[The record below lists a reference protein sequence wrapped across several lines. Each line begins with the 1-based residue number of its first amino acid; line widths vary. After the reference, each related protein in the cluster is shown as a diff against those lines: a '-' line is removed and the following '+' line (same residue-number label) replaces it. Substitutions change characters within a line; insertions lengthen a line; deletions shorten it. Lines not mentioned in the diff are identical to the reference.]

1 MFRKKPRSYHSNTA
15 FLDILFNTLVGFVLL
30 FIIAFLLI
38 SPIKKKKE
46 IEQKAEYVIT
56 VTWPGEMTD
65 DVDSWLED
73 PTENILYF
81 GQKEIGLMHLD
92 RDDLGSLNDQQFV
105 PGIGLIN
112 YPYNREITTI
122 RGIMPGEYV
131 FNIHLYHKISKD
143 SSIPVTVIL
152 EKLNP
157 QVKLLYSK
165 TVIISEKWEE
175 KTIIRFV
182 LDVDG
187 EIIESFFIFKPLVD
201 KVIGNRGSFI
211 STISPY
217 PPAMQ
222 NNSSETT
229 STSRQNPYGPGP
241 RPLTADRV
249 DQE

>member
-38 SPIKKKKE
+38 SPVKKKKE

-56 VTWPGEMTD
+56 VTWPGEFGD

-73 PTENILYF
+73 PTGKIMYF
-81 GQKEIGLMHLD
+81 RKKEVGLMHMD
-92 RDDLGSLNDQQFV
+92 RDDLGKLNDQQFV
-105 PGIGLIN
+105 PGIGVVN

-131 FNIHLYHKISKD
+131 FNIHLYRKEIEGKP
-143 SSIPVTVIL
+143 IPVTVIL

-157 QVKLLYSK
+157 RVKLLYSK
-165 TVIISEKWEE
+165 VMILTDYWEE

-187 EIIESFFIFKPLVD
+187 EVTESYFIYKPLVENI
-201 KVIGNRGSFI
+201 IGKRERAEAGHHSYQPPNR
-211 STISPY
+211 
-217 PPAMQ
+217 
-222 NNSSETT
+222 
-229 STSRQNPYGPGP
+229 P
-241 RPLTADRV
+241 RPRPDTLFGNVPQRPQNRD
-249 DQE
+249 EE

>member
-1 MFRKKPRSYHSNTA
+1 MIRKRPKSYHSNTS

-38 SPIKKKKE
+38 SPVKKKKE

-56 VTWPGEMTD
+56 VTWPGEMND
-65 DVDSWLED
+65 DIDSWLED
-73 PTENILYF
+73 PMEQVMYYRE
-81 GQKEIGLMHLD
+81 KEVGLMHLD
-92 RDDLGSLNDQQFV
+92 RDDLGNLNDRQNV
-105 PGIGLIN
+105 PGVGMVN

-131 FNIHLYHKISKD
+131 FNVHLYRKVSKD
-143 SSIPVTVIL
+143 SSIPIPVTVIL

-165 TVIISEKWEE
+165 TVTLIDAWEE

-182 LDVDG
+182 LDVNG
-187 EIIESFFIFKPLVD
+187 EITESFFIYKPLVNKILED
-201 KVIGNRGSFI
+201 RDLDGTRFHRSESATPRTSGNVLYP
-211 STISPY
+211 TSPQ
-217 PPAMQ
+217 PQ
-222 NNSSETT
+222 NT
-229 STSRQNPYGPGP
+229 
-241 RPLTADRV
+241 

>member
-1 MFRKKPRSYHSNTA
+1 MIRKRPKSYHSNTS

-38 SPIKKKKE
+38 SPVKKKKE

-56 VTWPGEMTD
+56 ITWPGTMSD
-65 DVDSWLED
+65 DIDSWLED
-73 PTENILYF
+73 PMEKVMYF
-81 GQKEIGLMHLD
+81 REKEVGLMHLD
-92 RDDLGSLNDQQFV
+92 RDDLGKMNDQQFV
-105 PGIGLIN
+105 PGVGMVN

-131 FNIHLYHKISKD
+131 FNIHLYRKAHKD

-165 TVIISEKWEE
+165 VITLTDYWEE
-175 KTIIRFV
+175 KTVIRFV

-187 EIIESFFIFKPLVD
+187 EITESFFMYKPLVEQ
-201 KVIGNRGSFI
+201 VIGKREDSN
-211 STISPY
+211 STGLY
-217 PPAMQ
+217 DHQPPT
-222 NNSSETT
+222 SSSGVHSYDPAPQPPQKRDE
-229 STSRQNPYGPGP
+229 
-241 RPLTADRV
+241 
-249 DQE
+249 E

>member
-38 SPIKKKKE
+38 SPVKKKKE

-56 VTWPGEMTD
+56 VTWPGEFGD

-73 PTENILYF
+73 PTGKIMYF
-81 GQKEIGLMHLD
+81 RKKEVGLMHMD
-92 RDDLGSLNDQQFV
+92 RDDLGKLNDQQFV
-105 PGIGLIN
+105 PGIGVVN

-131 FNIHLYHKISKD
+131 FNIHLYRKEIEGKP
-143 SSIPVTVIL
+143 IPVTVIL

-157 QVKLLYSK
+157 HVKLLYSK
-165 TVIISEKWEE
+165 VVTLSYDWEE

-182 LDVDG
+182 LNVDG
-187 EIIESFFIFKPLVD
+187 EVTESFFIYKPLVENI
-201 KVIGNRGSFI
+201 IGKRERAEAGHHSYQPPNR
-211 STISPY
+211 
-217 PPAMQ
+217 
-222 NNSSETT
+222 
-229 STSRQNPYGPGP
+229 P
-241 RPLTADRV
+241 RPRPDTLFGNVPQRPQNRD
-249 DQE
+249 EE

>member
-1 MFRKKPRSYHSNTA
+1 MIRKRPKSYHSNTS

-46 IEQKAEYVIT
+46 IEQKAEYIIT
-56 VTWPGEMTD
+56 VTWPGELGD
-65 DVDSWLED
+65 DIDSWLED
-73 PTENILYF
+73 PMEKIMYF
-81 GQKEIGLMHLD
+81 RKKEVGLMHLD
-92 RDDLGSLNDQQFV
+92 RDDLGTRNDQQFV
-105 PGIGLIN
+105 PGVGMVN

-131 FNIHLYHKISKD
+131 FNIHLYRKTHKD
-143 SSIPVTVIL
+143 GSIPVTVIL

-165 TVIISEKWEE
+165 VVTLSDHWEE

-187 EIIESFFIFKPLVD
+187 EITESFFIFKPLVN
-201 KVIGNRGSFI
+201 KIIGIREDSSFYGLEG
-211 STISPY
+211 TAARP
-217 PPAMQ
+217 
-222 NNSSETT
+222 
-229 STSRQNPYGPGP
+229 RQNEN
-241 RPLTADRV
+241 T

>member
-1 MFRKKPRSYHSNTA
+1 MIRKRPKSYHSNTS

-38 SPIKKKKE
+38 SPVKKKKE

-56 VTWPGEMTD
+56 VTWPGEFGD

-73 PTENILYF
+73 PTGKIMYF
-81 GQKEIGLMHLD
+81 RKKEVGLMHMD
-92 RDDLGSLNDQQFV
+92 RDDLGKLNDQQYV
-105 PGIGLIN
+105 PGIGMVN

-131 FNIHLYHKISKD
+131 FNIHLYRKEHESKP
-143 SSIPVTVIL
+143 IPVTVIL

-165 TVIISEKWEE
+165 VVTLSHFWEE

-187 EIIESFFIFKPLVD
+187 EVTESFFIYKPLVENI
-201 KVIGNRGSFI
+201 IGKRERAEAGHHSYQPPNRPS
-211 STISPY
+211 
-217 PPAMQ
+217 
-222 NNSSETT
+222 
-229 STSRQNPYGPGP
+229 P
-241 RPLTADRV
+241 RPDTLFGNVPNVPRRPQNRD
-249 DQE
+249 EE

>member
-1 MFRKKPRSYHSNTA
+1 MIRKRPKSYHSNTS

-38 SPIKKKKE
+38 SPVKKKKE

-56 VTWPGEMTD
+56 VTWPGEMND
-65 DVDSWLED
+65 DIDSWLED
-73 PTENILYF
+73 PMEQVMYYRE
-81 GQKEIGLMHLD
+81 KEVGLMHLD
-92 RDDLGSLNDQQFV
+92 RDDLGNLNDRQNV
-105 PGIGLIN
+105 PGVGMVN

-131 FNIHLYHKISKD
+131 FNVHLYRKTSKA

-165 TVIISEKWEE
+165 TVTLSDYWEE

-182 LDVDG
+182 LNVDG
-187 EIIESFFIFKPLVD
+187 EITESYFIYKPLVE
-201 KVIGNRGSFI
+201 KVIGNRESS
-211 STISPY
+211 STRFYDLEGEAPTSGR
-217 PPAMQ
+217 PPMPQ
-222 NNSSETT
+222 QYENM
-229 STSRQNPYGPGP
+229 
-241 RPLTADRV
+241 

>member
-1 MFRKKPRSYHSNTA
+1 MFRKKPRGYHSNTA

-38 SPIKKKKE
+38 SPVKKKKE

-56 VTWPGEMTD
+56 VTWPGEFGD

-73 PTENILYF
+73 PTGKIMYF
-81 GQKEIGLMHLD
+81 RKKEVGLMHMD
-92 RDDLGSLNDQQFV
+92 RDDLGKLNDQQYV
-105 PGIGLIN
+105 PGIGMVN

-131 FNIHLYHKISKD
+131 FNIHLYRKEHKSK
-143 SSIPVTVIL
+143 SIPVTVIL

-165 TVIISEKWEE
+165 VVTLSNYWEE

-187 EIIESFFIFKPLVD
+187 EVTDLK
-201 KVIGNRGSFI
+201 IG
-211 STISPY
+211 
-217 PPAMQ
+217 MK
-222 NNSSETT
+222 NN
-229 STSRQNPYGPGP
+229 G
-241 RPLTADRV
+241 LA
-249 DQE
+249 

>member
-1 MFRKKPRSYHSNTA
+1 MIRKKPKSYHSNTS

-38 SPIKKKKE
+38 SPVKKKKE

-56 VTWPGEMTD
+56 VTWPSEMND
-65 DVDSWLED
+65 DIDSWLED
-73 PTENILYF
+73 PMEQVLYYRK
-81 GQKEIGLMHLD
+81 KEIGLMHLD
-92 RDDLGSLNDQQFV
+92 RDDLGNLNDRQHV
-105 PGIGLIN
+105 PGVGMVN

-131 FNIHLYHKISKD
+131 FNIHLYRKISKS

-165 TVIISEKWEE
+165 TVTLSNLWEE

-182 LDVDG
+182 LDADG
-187 EIIESFFIFKPLVD
+187 EITESFFIYKPLVE
-201 KVIGNRGSFI
+201 KAIGNREDAMTRFHRSGG
-211 STISPY
+211 
-217 PPAMQ
+217 PPIPLRPQ
-222 NNSSETT
+222 NTDKE
-229 STSRQNPYGPGP
+229 
-241 RPLTADRV
+241 
-249 DQE
+249 

>member
-38 SPIKKKKE
+38 SPVKKKKE

-56 VTWPGEMTD
+56 VTWPGEFGD

-73 PTENILYF
+73 PTGKIMYF
-81 GQKEIGLMHLD
+81 RKKEVGLMHMD
-92 RDDLGSLNDQQFV
+92 RDDLGKLNDQQFV
-105 PGIGLIN
+105 PGIGVVN

-131 FNIHLYHKISKD
+131 FNVHLYRKENID
-143 SSIPVTVIL
+143 NPIPVTVIL

-157 QVKLLYSK
+157 HVKLLYSK
-165 TVIISEKWEE
+165 VVTLSHFWEE

-187 EIIESFFIFKPLVD
+187 EVTESFFIYKPLVE
-201 KVIGNRGSFI
+201 KIIGKRERSESVQFQRPSPHTDSRDNSLFGNVPNVPQRPKNRD
-211 STISPY
+211 
-217 PPAMQ
+217 
-222 NNSSETT
+222 E
-229 STSRQNPYGPGP
+229 
-241 RPLTADRV
+241 
-249 DQE
+249 E

>member
-1 MFRKKPRSYHSNTA
+1 MFRKKPRGYHSNTA

-38 SPIKKKKE
+38 SPVKKKKE

-56 VTWPGEMTD
+56 VTWPGEFGD

-73 PTENILYF
+73 PTGKIMYF
-81 GQKEIGLMHLD
+81 RKKEVGLMHMD
-92 RDDLGSLNDQQFV
+92 RDDLGKLNDQQFV
-105 PGIGLIN
+105 PGIGVVN

-131 FNIHLYHKISKD
+131 FNIHLYRKEHEDKP
-143 SSIPVTVIL
+143 IPVTVIL

-157 QVKLLYSK
+157 RVKLLYSK
-165 TVIISEKWEE
+165 VMILTDYWEE

-187 EIIESFFIFKPLVD
+187 EVTESYFIYKPLVENI
-201 KVIGNRGSFI
+201 IGKRERAEAGHHSYQPPNR
-211 STISPY
+211 
-217 PPAMQ
+217 
-222 NNSSETT
+222 
-229 STSRQNPYGPGP
+229 P
-241 RPLTADRV
+241 RPRPDTLFGNVPQRPQNRD
-249 DQE
+249 EE

>member
-1 MFRKKPRSYHSNTA
+1 MIRKRPKSYHSNTS

-56 VTWPGEMTD
+56 VTWPDEMGD
-65 DVDSWLED
+65 DIDSWLED
-73 PTENILYF
+73 PMENIMYF
-81 GQKEIGLMHLD
+81 RKKEVGLMHLD
-92 RDDLGSLNDQQFV
+92 RDDLGRRNDQQFI
-105 PGIGLIN
+105 PGVGMVN

-165 TVIISEKWEE
+165 TVILSEKWEE

-229 STSRQNPYGPGP
+229 STSQQNPYGPGP

>member
-1 MFRKKPRSYHSNTA
+1 MFRKRPKSYHSNTS

-38 SPIKKKKE
+38 SPVKKKKE

-56 VTWPGEMTD
+56 VTWPSEFGD

-73 PTENILYF
+73 PTGKIMYF
-81 GQKEIGLMHLD
+81 RKKEVGLMHMD
-92 RDDLGSLNDQQFV
+92 RDDLGNLNDRQHV
-105 PGIGLIN
+105 PGIGVVN

-131 FNIHLYHKISKD
+131 FNVHLYRKERESKP
-143 SSIPVTVIL
+143 IPVTVIL

-165 TVIISEKWEE
+165 VITLTNYWEE

-187 EIIESFFIFKPLVD
+187 EVTESFFIYKPLVENI
-201 KVIGNRGSFI
+201 IGRRENSE
-211 STISPY
+211 ST
-217 PPAMQ
+217 Q
-222 NNSSETT
+222 FQ
-229 STSRQNPYGPGP
+229 RPGP
-241 RPLTADRV
+241 AGDARDNSLFGNVPNVPRRPQNRD
-249 DQE
+249 EE

>member
-38 SPIKKKKE
+38 SPVKKKKE

-56 VTWPGEMTD
+56 VTWPGELSD
-65 DVDSWLED
+65 DIDSWLED
-73 PTENILYF
+73 PMENIMYF
-81 GQKEIGLMHLD
+81 RKREVGLMHLD
-92 RDDLGSLNDQQFV
+92 RDDLGSLNDVQFV
-105 PGIGLIN
+105 PGIGLVN

-165 TVIISEKWEE
+165 TVILSEKWEE

-187 EIIESFFIFKPLVD
+187 EITESFFIYKPLVE
-201 KVIGNRGSFI
+201 KVFPLPRARVRSGLY
-211 STISPY
+211 SP
-217 PPAMQ
+217 
-222 NNSSETT
+222 
-229 STSRQNPYGPGP
+229 R
-241 RPLTADRV
+241 
-249 DQE
+249 

>member
-1 MFRKKPRSYHSNTA
+1 MIRKRPKSYHSNTS

-38 SPIKKKKE
+38 SPVKKKKE

-56 VTWPGEMTD
+56 ITWPGTMSD
-65 DVDSWLED
+65 DIDSWLED
-73 PTENILYF
+73 PMEKVMYF
-81 GQKEIGLMHLD
+81 REKEVGLMHLD
-92 RDDLGSLNDQQFV
+92 RDDLGKMNDQQFV
-105 PGIGLIN
+105 PGVGMVN

-131 FNIHLYHKISKD
+131 FNIHLYRKSHKD

-165 TVIISEKWEE
+165 VITLTNYWEE
-175 KTIIRFV
+175 KTVIRFV

-187 EIIESFFIFKPLVD
+187 EITESFFMYKPLVEQ
-201 KVIGNRGSFI
+201 VIGKREDSNTTGL
-211 STISPY
+211 Y
-217 PPAMQ
+217 DHQPPT
-222 NNSSETT
+222 SSSGVHSYDPAPQPSQKRDE
-229 STSRQNPYGPGP
+229 
-241 RPLTADRV
+241 
-249 DQE
+249 E

>member
-1 MFRKKPRSYHSNTA
+1 MIRKRPKSYHSNTS

-38 SPIKKKKE
+38 SPVKKKKE

-56 VTWPGEMTD
+56 VTWPSGMND
-65 DVDSWLED
+65 DIDSWLED
-73 PTENILYF
+73 PMEQVMYYRE
-81 GQKEIGLMHLD
+81 KEVGLMHLD
-92 RDDLGSLNDQQFV
+92 RDDLGNLNDRQNV
-105 PGIGLIN
+105 PGVGMVN

-131 FNIHLYHKISKD
+131 FNVHLYRKVSKD
-143 SSIPVTVIL
+143 SSIPIPVTVIL

-165 TVIISEKWEE
+165 TVTLIDAWEE

-182 LDVDG
+182 LDVNG
-187 EIIESFFIFKPLVD
+187 EITESFFIYKPLVNKILED
-201 KVIGNRGSFI
+201 RDLDGTRFHRSESATPRTSGNVLYP
-211 STISPY
+211 TSPQ
-217 PPAMQ
+217 PQ
-222 NNSSETT
+222 NT
-229 STSRQNPYGPGP
+229 
-241 RPLTADRV
+241 

>member
-1 MFRKKPRSYHSNTA
+1 MIRKKPKSYHSNTS

-38 SPIKKKKE
+38 SPVKKKKE

-56 VTWPGEMTD
+56 VTWPSEFGD

-73 PTENILYF
+73 PTGKVMYF
-81 GQKEIGLMHLD
+81 RKKEVGLMHMD
-92 RDDLGSLNDQQFV
+92 RDDLGNLNDRQHV
-105 PGIGLIN
+105 PGIGVVN

-131 FNIHLYHKISKD
+131 FNIHLYRKEHEDKP
-143 SSIPVTVIL
+143 IPVTVIL

-157 QVKLLYSK
+157 RVKLLYSK
-165 TVIISEKWEE
+165 VMILTDYWEE

-187 EIIESFFIFKPLVD
+187 EVTESYFIYKPLVENI
-201 KVIGNRGSFI
+201 IGKRERAEAGHHSYQPPNR
-211 STISPY
+211 
-217 PPAMQ
+217 
-222 NNSSETT
+222 
-229 STSRQNPYGPGP
+229 PGP
-241 RPLTADRV
+241 RPDTLFGNVPQRPQNRD
-249 DQE
+249 EE

>member
-1 MFRKKPRSYHSNTA
+1 MFRKKPRGYHSNTA

-38 SPIKKKKE
+38 SPVKKKKE

-56 VTWPGEMTD
+56 VTWPGEFGD

-73 PTENILYF
+73 PTGKIMYF
-81 GQKEIGLMHLD
+81 RKKEVGLMHMD
-92 RDDLGSLNDQQFV
+92 RDDLGKLNDQQYV
-105 PGIGLIN
+105 PGIGMVN

-131 FNIHLYHKISKD
+131 FNIHLYRKEKESKP
-143 SSIPVTVIL
+143 IPVTVIL

-165 TVIISEKWEE
+165 VVTLSNYWEE

-187 EIIESFFIFKPLVD
+187 EVTESFFIYKPLVENI
-201 KVIGNRGSFI
+201 IGRRE
-211 STISPY
+211 
-217 PPAMQ
+217 
-222 NNSSETT
+222 SSE
-229 STSRQNPYGPGP
+229 STQFQRPGP
-241 RPLTADRV
+241 AGDARDNSLFGNVPNVPRRPQNRD
-249 DQE
+249 EE